1 MKKFL
6 KPIIWISLIVVYF
19 HQIEKVQAI
28 VPYYYFPTIKNL
40 EKQSLYIGKNA
51 YQLLYFGQ
59 YKDSL
64 NLAKLAVKIN
74 SKDEKLWLI
83 LAEAQIAS
91 KQYKNALNSLNKAE
105 QLNSDISEIYFTRSN
120 IYLKISQ
127 QKKAKSALEKGI
139 KIEPNNHKAIFQLGN
154 ILLMEKNFSGAIKL
168 FDKAVKIKPNFWQA
182 INNKGLAYFEEEN
195 LTLSIKFFETAIS
208 IEDNA
213 EPLLGLASCLR
224 KKNINLALKLAKKAL
239 IKNPNYVNYDYRKE
253 QLWGE
258 KLQTSTEKLLKDDRL
273 QPDVILAKS
282 KIKSVL
288 SSSFCKRISVEFCNF
303 SPHNCSFL

>member
-6 KPIIWISLIVVYF
+6 QKIIWISLISFYF
-19 HQIEKVQAI
+19 LQIEKVQAI

-59 YKDSL
+59 YEDSL
-64 NLAKLAVKIN
+64 NLAKLAIKIN

-105 QLNSDISEIYFTRSN
+105 QLNSNISEIYFTKSN
-120 IYLKISQ
+120 IYLKTSQ
-127 QKKAKSALEKGI
+127 QTKAKSALEKGI

-154 ILLMEKNFSGAIKL
+154 ILLMEKNYSGAINL
-168 FDKAVKIKPNFWQA
+168 FDKSINIKPNFWQA
-182 INNKGLAYFEEEN
+182 INNKGLA
-195 LTLSIKFFETAIS
+195 FFEKNEINQSMKLFEKAIS
-208 IEDNA
+208 IENNA
-213 EPLLGLASCLR
+213 EPILGLASCLR
-224 KKNINLALKLAKKAL
+224 VKDIKLAIQLAKSALKKD
-239 IKNPNYVNYDYRKE
+239 PNYVSSDYRKE

-258 KLQTSTEKLLKDDRL
+258 KLQISTEILLENNQL
-273 QPDVILAKS
+273 QADVILAKS
-282 KIKSVL
+282 KINR
-288 SSSFCKRISVEFCNF
+288 SS
-303 SPHNCSFL
+303 